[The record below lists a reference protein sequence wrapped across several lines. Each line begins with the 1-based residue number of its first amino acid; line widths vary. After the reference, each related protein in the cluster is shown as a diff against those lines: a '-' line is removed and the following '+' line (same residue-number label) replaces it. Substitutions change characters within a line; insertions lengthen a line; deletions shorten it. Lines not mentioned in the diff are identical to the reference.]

1 MNKIF
6 ILKLCVAVNM
16 IFLAIFVAC
25 FFIFN
30 NGQSTYFRIGWSDNF
45 LFVSMYINTPQRY
58 FTLCFFIVTLNISE
72 IFLNDVAYPL
82 INFSTYNPYKLEIYD
97 FTQSELEFYSN
108 IIYFVQNAKRLLQIA
123 TAVSQIDLAFIT
135 LLSSQASIFFVIRY
149 LLNKKRFLT
158 GEQCC
163 DENEE
168 STNESMYKYVS
179 VPYGSTQPTTE
190 LTRIN
195 I

>member
-1 MNKIF
+1 MK
-6 ILKLCVAVNM
+6 
-16 IFLAIFVAC
+16 
-25 FFIFN
+25 
-30 NGQSTYFRIGWSDNF
+30 
-45 LFVSMYINTPQRY
+45 
-58 FTLCFFIVTLNISE
+58 NIK
-72 IFLNDVAYPL
+72 VGGR
-82 INFSTYNPYKLEIYD
+82 
-97 FTQSELEFYSN
+97 N

-149 LLNKKRFLT
+149 LLNKKRFLPR
-158 GEQCC
+158 EQCC